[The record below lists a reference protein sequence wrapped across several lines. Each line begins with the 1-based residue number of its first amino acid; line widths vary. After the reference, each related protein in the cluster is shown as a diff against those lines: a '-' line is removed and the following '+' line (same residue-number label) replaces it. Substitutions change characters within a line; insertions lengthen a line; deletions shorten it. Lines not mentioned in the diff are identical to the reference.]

1 MVDVMDP
8 TMILPPT
15 PSLLELLDAEL
26 AFSPSFM
33 GRFSNHLAMALV
45 ALHQLGAPLAVLH
58 SVFDAHAAGDAELR
72 HDWDV
77 LETRLQEVARD
88 GIAATVRARV
98 PELVTY
104 PASQL
109 FHPVIR
115 LGYALDVGH
124 EGQVAAALLDWE
136 RRRHGLAAPDTAPG
150 SRHLPDV
157 AADLARRSP
166 GSWKHTFDLDS
177 ISRHPDLRAALNG
190 VALDEHTLDDISSF
204 AIAAHTAADD
214 FITLHLVTGA
224 RAIRTVSE
232 WVDADTARRLA
243 AHTVP
248 AMAIAYAAVG
258 APPLLSPDA
267 VDAVR
272 RSPLPMR
279 EDIAERA
286 ISDRDPHVIKLANVG
301 LAEETRTGDPLYRYS
316 AARAV
321 GLVPRGQPRPVVEAG
336 GRRAIRR

>member
-1 MVDVMDP
+1 MDTMLTVLP
-8 TMILPPT
+8 TSRT
-15 PSLLELLDAEL
+15 PSMRELLDAEL

-45 ALHQLGAPLAVLH
+45 ALHQLGAPPAVLQ
-58 SVFDAHAAGDAELR
+58 SVFDAHAAGDPELR
-72 HDWDV
+72 DDWDV
-77 LETRLQEVARD
+77 LETRLHEVARD

-98 PELVTY
+98 PELVTH

-136 RRRHGLAAPDTAPG
+136 RRRHVLATPDTTPG
-150 SRHLPDV
+150 SRRLPDV

-166 GSWKHTFDLDS
+166 GSWEHTFDLDS
-177 ISRHPDLRAALNG
+177 IARHPDLRAALTG
-190 VALDEHTLDDISSF
+190 VALDEHTLDDVSSF

-248 AMAIAYAAVG
+248 AMAIAYAAAG

-267 VDAVR
+267 LDAVR
-272 RSPLPMR
+272 HSPLPTR
-279 EDIAERA
+279 EHIAELA
-286 ISDRDPHVIKLANVG
+286 ISDRDPHVIKLANVA
-301 LAEETRTGDPLYRYS
+301 LVEETRTGDPLYRYS

-321 GLVPRGQPRPVVEAG
+321 GLVS
-336 GRRAIRR
+336 RR